1 MYNYLTVTSGDWSG
15 RAYVL
20 DPGGENRIGRSTDCA
35 IQLVDPLCSRVHAI
49 VVHDD
54 NHWWVRDRNSRNGTY
69 LNGRAIREAMV
80 RERDLVRIGSTEFS
94 FHQSPDPPAATP
106 ELVVPRQTI
115 VQEIKVEAAPLGLA
129 DPSELP
135 DSDRVRDLLLLYQL
149 SIRLVGT
156 ADVNEG
162 VRAALDLLKGRTR
175 ATMAG
180 FVRVVA
186 GKPEP
191 TPILADDDSAG
202 LEPSAAFSELAVAER
217 RAVWTASR
225 RAAAPGKTGS
235 RSVDALCVPAVQQ
248 STVLGVFH
256 VYREQ
261 ENFQQAHFDF
271 AISVANITAMA
282 LARVNASAPAAPADE
297 QPDFRPV
304 LDIATPGPGL
314 PPLGEELR
322 IEFWERRLIA
332 AALERSGG
340 NVPAAAKLLG
350 IGRATLYRKI
360 EEYQIER

>member
-1 MYNYLTVTSGDWSG
+1 MYSYLTVTTGDWSG
-15 RAYVL
+15 RAFLL

-49 VVHDD
+49 LVQDEK
-54 NHWWVRDRNSRNGTY
+54 HWWVRDRNSRNGTFV
-69 LNGRAIREAMV
+69 NGRAIREAMV
-80 RERDLVRIGSTEFS
+80 RERDLVRVGSTEFA
-94 FHQSPDPPAATP
+94 FHQSPEPPAEAPAPAT
-106 ELVVPRQTI
+106 PRQTI
-115 VQEIKVEAAPLGLA
+115 VQEVKVEAAPLGMA

-156 ADVNEG
+156 ASASQG

-175 ATMAG
+175 ATLTA
-180 FVRVVA
+180 FLHVVD
-186 GKPEP
+186 GQTSGP
-191 TPILADDDSAG
+191 PIVADDDSNG
-202 LEPSAAFSELAVAER
+202 LEISAAFSNLAAVER

-225 RAAAPGKTGS
+225 RAAPGKAAV
-235 RSVDALCVPAVQQ
+235 RAIDALCVPAVHQGQ
-248 STVLGVFH
+248 VLGVFH

-271 AISVANITAMA
+271 AISVANITAMV
-282 LARVNASAPAAPADE
+282 LARADGKAEAPPPAA
-297 QPDFRPV
+297 QPDFVP
-304 LDIATPGPGL
+304 LLGGATPAPGL
-314 PPLGEELR
+314 APLGDDLR

-360 EEYQIER
+360 EDYDIER

>member
-1 MYNYLTVTSGDWSG
+1 MYSYLTVTTGDWSG
-15 RAYVL
+15 RAYLL
-20 DPGGENRIGRSTDCA
+20 DPGGENRIGRSLDCA

-49 VVHDD
+49 VVQDD
-54 NHWWVRDRNSRNGTY
+54 AHWWVRDRNSRNGTY

-94 FHQSPDPPAATP
+94 FHQSPEPPAEAP
-106 ELVVPRQTI
+106 APVAPRQTI

-156 ADVNEG
+156 TGATQG

-175 ATMAG
+175 AALAA
-180 FVRVVA
+180 FVYIVG
-186 GKPEP
+186 GKPAGLP
-191 TPILADDDSAG
+191 VLADDDAAG
-202 LEPSAAFSELAVAER
+202 LEISAAFSELAVAER

-225 RAAAPGKTGS
+225 RAAAPGKAGT
-235 RSVDALCVPAVQQ
+235 RAIDALCVPAVHQGQ
-248 STVLGVFH
+248 VRGVFH

-271 AISVANITAMA
+271 AISVANITAMV
-282 LARVNASAPAAPADE
+282 LARAGGEPVSPPAAE
-297 QPDFRPV
+297 QPDFEPV
-304 LDIATPGPGL
+304 LGGATPAPGL
-314 PPLGEELR
+314 IPLGEDLR

-332 AALERSGG
+332 AALERSDG

-360 EEYQIER
+360 EEYGIQR